1 VQTITGSLLNTPA
14 ASSSETVGTVQSDPG
29 RAFSAVYAREMQQSG
44 VSDSSE
50 TQDQSRPDD
59 QSVEEHP
66 LDAALLADVWAILE
80 EVAPLQ
86 EVAGPGG
93 ENLPDEL
100 TSQLVDTAFEL
111 GLLADE
117 LSSALVQKPIFDAR
131 SIDPAMFAAGLGTTP
146 AGSGLA
152 ASHSGST
159 DVTQSL
165 ATRSL
170 ALSSLLAALPATT
183 MAGGDVIGSVAG
195 LPGSSLIGTTP
206 GLPTSSQP
214 ISQAITDVLGR
225 LRALLDAAGKS
236 SPLDTGSTL
245 SAQSTTASG
254 APLMFAD
261 LPVPLLAMS
270 NIPSASQPAGQP
282 RLTNGLDILQTL
294 SSPPTTLTA
303 LPAGLAGQINA
314 LQSSGSLTASSIGT
328 GLIQA
333 SEEVLSGNPADLI
346 RSSLAQDKS
355 LKALTIDPT
364 FNDVVNVDA
373 LLDEGFKIQDLG
385 TTIMRESNVLS
396 ASNGATLESLLRSA
410 APTETRQPDAA
421 THSTAHSNADRTT
434 LLAEQRPTVA
444 TARSDVWLRSTDEL
458 PDHILAHVG
467 RMHAQSLRF
476 NAAGFGDLVQR
487 MTLSLHPEELGQ
499 VDVQLR
505 SGEQMSLVFHAREGT
520 TRDLLEQN
528 IARLRQMFESQ
539 GISLGDI
546 SVATGGAG
554 DRQTRDETSNGLFSQ
569 FAQSGKEPGQDRTS
583 GPRASVASD
592 RLIDTRA

>member
-59 QSVEEHP
+59 QSDADPLPLISVEEHP

-270 NIPSASQPAGQP
+270 NIPSAANHSDRATCWACWPDQRAAVIGF
-282 RLTNGLDILQTL
+282 LD
-294 SSPPTTLTA
+294 
-303 LPAGLAGQINA
+303 
-314 LQSSGSLTASSIGT
+314 
-328 GLIQA
+328 
-333 SEEVLSGNPADLI
+333 
-346 RSSLAQDKS
+346 
-355 LKALTIDPT
+355 
-364 FNDVVNVDA
+364 
-373 LLDEGFKIQDLG
+373 
-385 TTIMRESNVLS
+385 
-396 ASNGATLESLLRSA
+396 
-410 APTETRQPDAA
+410 RQF
-421 THSTAHSNADRTT
+421 HRY
-434 LLAEQRPTVA
+434 
-444 TARSDVWLRSTDEL
+444 RSDSGIGGSTVWE
-458 PDHILAHVG
+458 
-467 RMHAQSLRF
+467 
-476 NAAGFGDLVQR
+476 
-487 MTLSLHPEELGQ
+487 
-499 VDVQLR
+499 
-505 SGEQMSLVFHAREGT
+505 SG
-520 TRDLLEQN
+520 
-528 IARLRQMFESQ
+528 
-539 GISLGDI
+539 
-546 SVATGGAG
+546 
-554 DRQTRDETSNGLFSQ
+554 
-569 FAQSGKEPGQDRTS
+569 
-583 GPRASVASD
+583 
-592 RLIDTRA
+592 